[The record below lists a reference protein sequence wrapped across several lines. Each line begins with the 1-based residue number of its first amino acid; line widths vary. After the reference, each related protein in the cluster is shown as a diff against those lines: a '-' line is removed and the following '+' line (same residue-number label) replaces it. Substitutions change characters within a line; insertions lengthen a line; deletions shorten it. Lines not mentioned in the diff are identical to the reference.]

1 MASPSKFFN
10 EVRAELAKA
19 SWPWDTKEKGA
30 KRYKEL
36 IDSTS
41 VTVIGILLLSAFIAF
56 WDYILIT
63 VIGWMTT

>member
-1 MASPSKFFN
+1 MASPTKFIS
-10 EVRAELAKA
+10 EVRTELAKA

-30 KRYKEL
+30 KRYKEI

-56 WDYILIT
+56 WDLILNTIF
-63 VIGWMTT
+63 GWLTK

>member
-1 MASPSKFFN
+1 MASPGKFIS
-10 EVRAELAKA
+10 EVRTELAKA

-30 KRYKEL
+30 KRYKEI

-56 WDYILIT
+56 WDYILL
-63 VIGWMTT
+63 VVVGWLTK